1 MSAKGY
7 TTEADIENYM
17 LTDIDPSFATQLDG
31 WITSVEKIIEQIT
44 GRVFIA
50 DATASARFFSGSGE
64 RALII
69 DDAAVITLVEA
80 GQDDYGG
87 TFMTIP
93 SSGATRY
100 FAEPANATAEK
111 VPVTRLLLNGSVW
124 TEGIQNHRVTA
135 KWGFSLAV
143 PDDIKMAATIFVAGI
158 INQNSNT
165 GSDAIKSER
174 IGNYQV
180 TYNSDNGMNS
190 FADFERAI
198 ATLDA
203 YKRYYL

>member
-1 MSAKGY
+1 MAAKGY

-17 LTDIDPSFATQLDG
+17 LTDIDPTFASQLDG
-31 WITSVEKIIEQIT
+31 WIMSVEKIIEQMT
-44 GRVFIA
+44 GRIFIA
-50 DATASARFFSGSGE
+50 DAAATARFFDGSGE
-64 RALII
+64 RGLII

-80 GQDDYGG
+80 GQDTYGG
-87 TFMTIP
+87 TFVTVP
-93 SSGATRY
+93 ASGPTRY
-100 FAEPANATAEK
+100 FAEPANASTLK
-111 VPVTRLLLNGSVW
+111 VPVTRLLMNGDIW
-124 TEGIQNHRVTA
+124 TEGTQNHRVTA
-135 KWGFSLAV
+135 KWGFSIVV

-180 TYNSDNGMNS
+180 TYNSDNGSNS
-190 FADFERAI
+190 FADFERAV